1 LERTERLRQ
10 RDKAALWHP
19 FTQMADW
26 EKDAP
31 LIIERGE
38 GNYLFD
44 TEGRKYFDGVSSLWV
59 NLFGH
64 GRREIDDAVRA
75 QLDRMAHSTF
85 LGLSHPPAIEL
96 AEKLLAVAP
105 PGLSRVFYS
114 DNGSTAMEIAIKM
127 AFQYWRQREG
137 GAEERREFLT
147 FSEAYHGDTIG
158 SVSAGGIDLFHRIFR
173 PLLFSTRRV
182 PAPHCYRCPYG
193 LSRPSCGLFCAER
206 MEEEVRG
213 RKDALAAAIVEPL
226 VQGAAGMLLM
236 PEGYLARLRAVT
248 RECGVL
254 LICDEVATG
263 FGRTGTMF
271 ACTQEGVSPDI
282 MAVAKGMTGGY
293 LPLAATLATEDIY
306 RAFLGRYEEFK
317 TFFHGHSYTANP
329 LGCAAA
335 IATLSIFEREDVLMR
350 VSRLGRTMERA
361 LAELSGHRNVGEIRR
376 KGLMAGIEIVA
387 DRTTR
392 ERFPP
397 EKKVGQRV
405 VRKVRERGVILRPL
419 GDVIVLMP
427 PLSSTEEEIRSLVR
441 SASWAI
447 DAVLGGGHAWGGHSA
462 DAGGGHSAGA
472 GGGHSST

>member
-1 LERTERLRQ
+1 
-10 RDKAALWHP
+10 
-19 FTQMADW
+19 MADW
-26 EKDAP
+26 EKDDP
-31 LIIERGE
+31 LVIERGE
-38 GNYLFD
+38 GNYLVD

-64 GRREIDDAVRA
+64 RRREIDEAVRA

-147 FSEAYHGDTIG
+147 LSEAYHGDTIG

-173 PLLFSTRRV
+173 PLLFSTHRV

-193 LSRPSCGLFCAER
+193 LSRPSCDLFCADR

-236 PEGYLARLRAVT
+236 PEGYLSRLRAVT

-282 MAVAKGMTGGY
+282 MAIAKGMTGGY
-293 LPLAATLATEDIY
+293 LPLAATLASDDVY

-335 IATLSIFEREDVLMR
+335 IATLSIFGREDVLTH
-350 VSRLGRTMERA
+350 VSRLGGAMDREFS
-361 LAELSGHRNVGEIRR
+361 ELSGHRNVGEIRR

-387 DRTTR
+387 DRATH

-397 EKKVGQRV
+397 GEKIGQRV

-447 DAVLGGGHAWGGHSA
+447 DAVLGGQR
-462 DAGGGHSAGA
+462 
-472 GGGHSST
+472 SST

>member
-1 LERTERLRQ
+1 
-10 RDKAALWHP
+10 
-19 FTQMADW
+19 MADW

-64 GRREIDDAVRA
+64 RRKEIDEAVRA

-147 FSEAYHGDTIG
+147 LSEAYHGDTIG
-158 SVSAGGIDLFHRIFR
+158 SVSAGGIDLFHSIFR
-173 PLLFSTRRV
+173 PLLFSTHRV

-193 LSRPSCGLFCAER
+193 LSRPSCALFCADR
-206 MEEEVRG
+206 MEDEVRE
-213 RKDALAAAIVEPL
+213 RKDALAAAIVEPI

-293 LPLAATLATEDIY
+293 LPLAATLATEDVY
-306 RAFLGRYEEFK
+306 REFLGRYEEFK

-335 IATLSIFEREDVLMR
+335 IATLSIFGREDVLAR

-361 LAELSGHRNVGEIRR
+361 FAELSGHRNVGEIRR

-387 DRTTR
+387 DRATR

-397 EKKVGQRV
+397 GEKIGQRV
-405 VRKVRERGVILRPL
+405 VRKVRERDVILRPL

-427 PLSSTEEEIRSLVR
+427 PLSSNEEEIRSLVR

-447 DAVLGGGHAWGGHSA
+447 DAVLGGERSSA
-462 DAGGGHSAGA
+462 
-472 GGGHSST
+472 

>member
-1 LERTERLRQ
+1 
-10 RDKAALWHP
+10 
-19 FTQMADW
+19 MADW

-64 GRREIDDAVRA
+64 GKREIDDAVRA

-137 GAEERREFLT
+137 GAEERREFLA

-158 SVSAGGIDLFHRIFR
+158 SVSAGGIDLFHKIFR
-173 PLLFSTRRV
+173 PLLFSTHRV

-193 LSRPSCGLFCAER
+193 LSPPSCGLFCAER
-206 MEEEVRG
+206 MEEEVRS

-236 PEGYLARLRAVT
+236 PDGYLARLRAVT

-271 ACTQEGVSPDI
+271 ACSQEGVSPDI

-335 IATLSIFEREDVLMR
+335 IATLSIFGRENVLMR

-361 LAELSGHRNVGEIRR
+361 LMELSGHRNVGEVRR

-387 DRTTR
+387 DRATR

-447 DAVLGGGHAWGGHSA
+447 DAVLGGGNA
-462 DAGGGHSAGA
+462 
-472 GGGHSST
+472 

>member
-1 LERTERLRQ
+1 MTERLRQ

-64 GRREIDDAVRA
+64 GRREIDEAVRA

-147 FSEAYHGDTIG
+147 LSEAYHGDTIG

-173 PLLFSTRRV
+173 PLLFSTHRV

-193 LSRPSCGLFCAER
+193 LSRPSCALFCAER

-213 RKDALAAAIVEPL
+213 RKDALAAAIVEPI

-335 IATLSIFEREDVLMR
+335 IATLSIFGREDVLTR
-350 VSRLGRTMERA
+350 VSRLGRTMESE

-387 DRTTR
+387 DCATR
-392 ERFPP
+392 ERFSP
-397 EKKVGQRV
+397 EKRIGQRV

-447 DAVLGGGHAWGGHSA
+447 DAVLGEE
-462 DAGGGHSAGA
+462 
-472 GGGHSST
+472 HSST

>member
-1 LERTERLRQ
+1 LERTRRLQ
-10 RDKAALWHP
+10 TGDKAAIWHP

-26 EKDAP
+26 EKDDP
-31 LIIERGE
+31 LVIDRGE

-64 GRREIDDAVRA
+64 RRKEIDDAIRS
-75 QLDRMAHSTF
+75 QLDRVAHSTF

-127 AFQYWRQREG
+127 AFQYWRQRDG
-137 GAEERREFLT
+137 RGRARQEFLT
-147 FSEAYHGDTIG
+147 LSEAYHGDTIG
-158 SVSAGGIDLFHRIFR
+158 SVSAGGIDLFHKIFR
-173 PLLFSTRRV
+173 PLLFSTRRI

-193 LSRPSCGLFCAER
+193 LARPSCDLFCAER
-206 MEEEVRG
+206 MEAEIRA
-213 RKDALAAAIVEPL
+213 RKELLAAAIVEPL

-248 RECGVL
+248 RECGIL

-271 ACTQEGVSPDI
+271 ACEQEGVAPDI
-282 MAVAKGMTGGY
+282 LAVAKGMTGGY
-293 LPLAATLATEDIY
+293 LPLAATLATGEIY
-306 RAFLGRYEEFK
+306 REFFGRYEEFK

-335 IATLSIFEREDVLMR
+335 IATLSIFEREEVLPR
-350 VSRLGRTMERA
+350 VSRLSETMARE
-361 LAELSGHRNVGEIRR
+361 LAELSGHPNVGEIRQ

-387 DRTTR
+387 DRGTR

-397 EKKVGQRV
+397 GEKIGQRV
-405 VRKVRERGVILRPL
+405 VRKVRERGIILRPL

-427 PLSSTEEEIRSLVR
+427 PLSSSESEIEFLVR

-447 DAVLGGGHAWGGHSA
+447 DSVISG
-462 DAGGGHSAGA
+462 
-472 GGGHSST
+472 

>member
-1 LERTERLRQ
+1 MERTERLRQ

-75 QLDRMAHSTF
+75 QLNRMAHSTF

-462 DAGGGHSAGA
+462 GA

>member
-1 LERTERLRQ
+1 MERTERLRKS
-10 RDKAALWHP
+10 DKKAIWHP

-26 EKDAP
+26 EKDDP

-64 GRREIDDAVRA
+64 GRKEIDEAVRS
-75 QLDRMAHSTF
+75 QLDRVAHSTF

-96 AEKLLAVAP
+96 AEKLLAVSP

-114 DNGSTAMEIAIKM
+114 DNGSTAMEVAIKM

-137 GAEERREFLT
+137 GAEGRREFLAL
-147 FSEAYHGDTIG
+147 SEAYHGDTIG
-158 SVSAGGIDLFHRIFR
+158 SVSAGGIDLFHKIFR
-173 PLLFSTRRV
+173 PLLFSVRRLPV
-182 PAPHCYRCPYG
+182 PHCYRCPYG
-193 LSRPSCGLFCAER
+193 LSRPSCSLFCADR
-206 MEEEVRG
+206 MEEEVRA
-213 RKDALAAAIVEPL
+213 RKEVLAATIVEPL

-254 LICDEVATG
+254 LVCDEVATG

-271 ACTQEGVSPDI
+271 ACEQEGVSPDI

-293 LPLAATLATEDIY
+293 LPLAATVTTEEIY
-306 RAFLGRYEEFK
+306 RAFLGPYEEFK

-335 IATLSIFEREDVLMR
+335 IATLSVFEREDVLPR
-350 VSRLGRTMERA
+350 VSRLAETMAFE
-361 LAELSGHRNVGEIRR
+361 LKKLSGHRNVGDIRQ

-387 DRTTR
+387 DKETR

-397 EKKVGQRV
+397 ERKVGQRV
-405 VRKVRERGVILRPL
+405 IRKVRDRGVILRPL
-419 GDVIVLMP
+419 GDVIVLLP
-427 PLSSTEEEIRSLVR
+427 PLSSSEEEIEALVR
-441 SASWAI
+441 SASCGI
-447 DAVLGGGHAWGGHSA
+447 DAVLGG
-462 DAGGGHSAGA
+462 
-472 GGGHSST
+472 

>member
-1 LERTERLRQ
+1 LERTERLQ
-10 RDKAALWHP
+10 ASDKAAIWHP

-26 EKDAP
+26 EKDDP
-31 LIIERGE
+31 LVIERGE

-64 GRREIDDAVRA
+64 RRQEIDDAIRS
-75 QLDRMAHSTF
+75 QLDRVAHSTF

-137 GAEERREFLT
+137 GGRARQEFLT
-147 FSEAYHGDTIG
+147 LSEAYHGDTIG
-158 SVSAGGIDLFHRIFR
+158 SVSAGGIDLFHKIFR
-173 PLLFSTRRV
+173 PLLFSTRRI

-193 LSRPSCGLFCAER
+193 LTRPSCDLFCAER
-206 MEEEVRG
+206 MEAEIRA
-213 RKDALAAAIVEPL
+213 RKELLAAAIVEPL

-248 RECGVL
+248 RECGIL

-271 ACTQEGVSPDI
+271 ACEQEGVAPDI
-282 MAVAKGMTGGY
+282 LAVAKGMTGGY
-293 LPLAATLATEDIY
+293 LPLAATLATGEIY

-335 IATLSIFEREDVLMR
+335 IATLSIFEREKVLPR
-350 VSRLGRTMERA
+350 VSRLSETMARG
-361 LAELSGHRNVGEIRR
+361 LAELSGHPNVGEIRQ

-387 DRTTR
+387 DRGAR

-397 EKKVGQRV
+397 GEKIGQRV
-405 VRKVRERGVILRPL
+405 VRKVRKRGVILRPL

-427 PLSSTEEEIRSLVR
+427 PLSSSESEIEFLVR
-441 SASWAI
+441 SAAWAI
-447 DAVLGGGHAWGGHSA
+447 DSVLSG
-462 DAGGGHSAGA
+462 
-472 GGGHSST
+472 

>member
-1 LERTERLRQ
+1 MTERLRQ
-10 RDKAALWHP
+10 RDKATLWHP

-26 EKDAP
+26 EKDDP

-64 GRREIDDAVRA
+64 GRREIDEAVRA

-127 AFQYWRQREG
+127 AFQYWRQRDG
-137 GAEERREFLT
+137 GREEKREFLT

-173 PLLFSTRRV
+173 PLLFSTHRV

-193 LSRPSCGLFCAER
+193 LTRPSCGLYCADR

-213 RKDALAAAIVEPL
+213 RKDVLAAAIVEPL

-236 PEGYLARLRAVT
+236 PDGYLGKLRAVT
-248 RECGVL
+248 RACGVL

-271 ACTQEGVSPDI
+271 ACSREGVSPDI

-306 RAFLGRYEEFK
+306 RAFLGRFEEFK

-335 IATLSIFEREDVLMR
+335 IATLSIFGREDVLAR
-350 VSRLGRTMERA
+350 VSRRGETMERE
-361 LAELSGHRNVGEIRR
+361 LAGLSGHRNVGEIRQ

-387 DRTTR
+387 DRATR

-397 EKKVGQRV
+397 GEKIGQRV

-441 SASWAI
+441 SVSWAI
-447 DAVLGGGHAWGGHSA
+447 DAVLGGEDSPA
-462 DAGGGHSAGA
+462 
-472 GGGHSST
+472 

>member
-10 RDKAALWHP
+10 SDRKAIWHP

-26 EKDAP
+26 EKDDP
-31 LIIERGE
+31 LVIERGA

-64 GRREIDDAVRA
+64 NRKEIGEAVRA
-75 QLDRMAHSTF
+75 QLDRVAHSTF
-85 LGLSHPPAIEL
+85 LGLTHPPAIEL
-96 AEKLLAVAP
+96 AEMLLDLSP
-105 PGLSRVFYS
+105 SGLSRVFYS

-127 AFQYWRQREG
+127 AFQYWCQRKDGTE
-137 GAEERREFLT
+137 AKREFLAL
-147 FSEAYHGDTIG
+147 SEAYHGDTIG
-158 SVSAGGIDLFHRIFR
+158 SVSAGGIDLFHKIFR
-173 PLLFSTRRV
+173 PLLFPVRRI

-193 LSRPSCGLFCAER
+193 MSRPSCALFCADR
-206 MEEEVRG
+206 MEEEVRA
-213 RKDALAAAIVEPL
+213 RKEVLAAAIVEPL

-248 RECGVL
+248 KECGVL

-271 ACTQEGVSPDI
+271 ACDQEGVSPDI
-282 MAVAKGMTGGY
+282 MAVAKGLSGGY
-293 LPLAATLATEDIY
+293 LPLAATLATEEIY
-306 RAFLGRYEEFK
+306 RAFLGPYEEFR

-335 IATLSIFEREDVLMR
+335 IATLSIFGREDVLAR
-350 VSRLGRTMERA
+350 VSRLAGTMAGE
-361 LAELSGHRNVGEIRR
+361 LAKLSGHRNVGDIRQ

-387 DRTTR
+387 DRKAR

-397 EKKVGQRV
+397 EQKVGPRV
-405 VRKVRERGVILRPL
+405 TRKVRDRGIILRPL
-419 GDVIVLMP
+419 GDVVVLFP
-427 PLSSTEEEIRSLVR
+427 PLSSTEEEIEALVR
-441 SASWAI
+441 SAAWAI
-447 DAVLGGGHAWGGHSA
+447 DAVLGGGQ
-462 DAGGGHSAGA
+462 
-472 GGGHSST
+472 SST